1 MGLGRS
7 FVVLSFYPPQAHV
20 CYLFNKE
27 KKMTDRSRYSN
38 VSLSHATY
46 EVLKKLSSK
55 LLPGN
60 TTLSLSKTVET
71 LALEKMQN
79 ITNQNGEYK
88 ND

>member
-1 MGLGRS
+1 
-7 FVVLSFYPPQAHV
+7 
-20 CYLFNKE
+20 
-27 KKMTDRSRYSN
+27 
-38 VSLSHATY
+38 LSHATY